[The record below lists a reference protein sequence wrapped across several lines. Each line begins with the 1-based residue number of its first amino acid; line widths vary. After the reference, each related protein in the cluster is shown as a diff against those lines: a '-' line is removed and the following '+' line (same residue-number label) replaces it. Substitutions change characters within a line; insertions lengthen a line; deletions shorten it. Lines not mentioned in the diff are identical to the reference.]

1 MTLLQKFDALG
12 RSSRVATLSSVLI
25 PAMLPVA
32 GVQAA
37 KTGFA
42 IEEVV
47 VTARKREESLQDTPI
62 SVAAFTADD
71 LSNRQIDSSDQL
83 TQVTPNL
90 SFSSHAPSAGNNA
103 SSQIFIRGIGQTE
116 FLPSTDPGVGLYID
130 EVYMAR
136 SVGATLNFVDL
147 AQIEILRG
155 PQGTLFGRNTIG
167 GAINLTT
174 RRPAEEFGGSLEVK
188 LGTDDRLDVQ
198 ASLDMPISDTL
209 RTAVSVGSRKR
220 DGYVTRVLDG
230 TDLGNDDSMGG
241 RVALEWNA
249 TNNIEVYFAAD
260 YVKEEENGAPISFNG
275 LAPNL
280 FANLA
285 AGGVLVGSGCGG
297 LDPSLQARCAS
308 RDWDAGPYANYGTF
322 AVDSYFESWGSSLTV
337 KWDLEAFSIK
347 SITAYRDME
356 WTGSRDADNTPLTIL
371 HTRNDD
377 TQDQFSQEFQFSGTG
392 FDDRLNW
399 LLGLYYF
406 EESASDDY
414 FVPVAVGTFNSGGLV
429 ENDSKAVFGQLSY
442 DLTHDLSLTL
452 GLRWTEENKAF
463 KPLQFAETQYL
474 FPITPGESDGLAGY
488 VHPFDG
494 NTYPTLGGGG
504 TTAIV
509 PAGTLFFPQVWQDE
523 TYSDTTPMV
532 NLSYQLDEDIML
544 YASYSEGFK
553 SGGFN
558 ARNIKP
564 GAAVRSFEPET
575 AETFELG
582 FKAELFDNTLRL
594 NGAIFT
600 TDYTDLQFVI
610 REDFAPIIFN
620 AGEAQI
626 DGVELEWTWVPT
638 PDIQVVGGI
647 GFVDAEYKEL
657 SDVLQS
663 GGVSLNNDMPHV
675 PKLSANLGVA
685 YSFNLGDAGVI
696 TPRIDWSYRDDVVF
710 DALNSEE
717 IAQEAYD
724 IVNASL
730 IWDSPSESWRVAA
743 SVSNV
748 TDELYRLAGN
758 TAIREASSYSEVTYA
773 RGREWSL
780 SLKYL
785 F

>member
-1 MTLLQKFDALG
+1 MSVKRIVTAVGEHSRIVVMSGAL
-12 RSSRVATLSSVLI
+12 VPIAF
-25 PAMLPVA
+25 PVSD
-32 GVQAA
+32 VYAA
-37 KTGFA
+37 QSGFA
-42 IEEVV
+42 LEEVV

-62 SVAAFTADD
+62 SVAAFTAEDMK
-71 LSNRQIDSSDQL
+71 NRQIDSTDQL

-147 AQIEILRG
+147 AQVEILRG

-174 RRPAEEFGGSLEVK
+174 RRPSDEAGGSLEVK
-188 LGTDDRLDVQ
+188 IGSDNRFDVQ
-198 ASLDMPISDTL
+198 ASLDMPVSDTL
-209 RTAVSVGSRKR
+209 RTSVSLGSRSR
-220 DGYVTRVLDG
+220 DGYVERVLDG
-230 TDLGNDDSMGG
+230 TDLGDDDSVGG
-241 RVALEWNA
+241 RFAAEWDA
-249 TNNIEVYFAAD
+249 SEKVEVYFSAD

-285 AGGVLVGSGCGG
+285 AGGVLVGSGCAG
-297 LDPSLQARCAS
+297 LDPSLQDRCAN
-308 RDWDAGPYANYGTF
+308 RDWDAGPYGNYGTF
-322 AVDSYFESWGSSLTV
+322 EVESYFESWGSNLTV
-337 KWDLEAFSIK
+337 TWDTDWATIK

-377 TQDQFSQEFQFSGTG
+377 TQDQFSQEFQFSGTAME
-392 FDDRLNW
+392 DRLNW
-399 LLGLYYF
+399 LVGLYYF
-406 EESASDDY
+406 EESATDDY
-414 FVPVAVGTFNSGGLV
+414 YVPVAVGTFNSGGLV
-429 ENDSKAVFGQLSY
+429 ENDSQAVFGQLTY
-442 DLTHDLSLTL
+442 DLTSDLSMTL

-463 KPLQFAETQYL
+463 KPLQFTESTYV
-474 FPITPGESDGLAGY
+474 FPVAASESDGMGGY

-494 NTYPTLGGGG
+494 NVYPTLGGGG
-504 TTAIV
+504 TAAIV
-509 PAGTLFFPQVWQDE
+509 PAGVLFFPQEFVEE

-532 NLSYQLDEDIML
+532 NFSYQLNEDVMI

-564 GAAVRSFEPET
+564 GATVRSFEPET
-575 AETFELG
+575 AETIELG
-582 FKAELFDNTLRL
+582 FKADLLNNTLRL
-594 NGAIFT
+594 NGALFT
-600 TDYTDLQFVI
+600 TDYADLQFVI
-610 REDFAPIIFN
+610 REDFAPIVFN

-626 DGVELEWTWVPT
+626 DGLELEWTWVPNSAVQ
-638 PDIQVVGGI
+638 IVGGI
-647 GFVDAEYKEL
+647 GYVDAEYKEL
-657 SDVLQS
+657 SDELQA
-663 GGVSLNNDMPHV
+663 GGVLLSNKMPHV
-675 PKLSANLGVA
+675 PDLSANIGIA
-685 YSFNLGDAGVI
+685 YSFDLGEAGTL
-696 TPRIDWSYRDDVVF
+696 TPRLDWSYRDDVVF

-717 IAQEAYD
+717 IAQDAYD
-724 IVNASL
+724 IVNASM
-730 IWDSPSESWRVAA
+730 IWDSASEKWRVAA
-743 SVSNV
+743 SVSNL

-773 RGREWSL
+773 RGREWTL
-780 SLKYL
+780 SAKYL

>member
-1 MTLLQKFDALG
+1 MRAKILITAIKEHSRAVALG
-12 RSSRVATLSSVLI
+12 GALI
-25 PAMLPVA
+25 PIVFPVS
-32 GVQAA
+32 GVHAA
-37 KTGFA
+37 QQGFA
-42 IEEVV
+42 LEEVV

-71 LSNRQIDSSDQL
+71 MSNRQIDSTDQL

-136 SVGATLNFVDL
+136 SVGASLDFVDL

-174 RRPAEEFGGSLEVK
+174 RRPAEEFGANLEVK
-188 LGTDDRLDVQ
+188 LGSDNRFDVLG
-198 ASLDMPISDTL
+198 SLDMPISDSL
-209 RTAVSVGSRKR
+209 RTSLSLGSRNR
-220 DGYVTRVLDG
+220 DGYVKRVLDG
-230 TDLGNDDSMGG
+230 TDLGDDDSTGG
-241 RVALEWNA
+241 RFAAEWDATENLEF
-249 TNNIEVYFAAD
+249 YFSAD

-285 AGGVLVGSGCGG
+285 AGGVLVGDGCAG
-297 LDPSLQARCAS
+297 LDASLQDRCAS

-322 AVDSYFESWGSSLTV
+322 PVESSFESWGSNMTV
-337 KWDLEAFSIK
+337 KWELGAVSVK

-356 WTGSRDADNTPLTIL
+356 WTGARDADNTPLTIL

-377 TQDQFSQEFQFSGTG
+377 TQDQFSQELQFSGTAI
-392 FDDRLNW
+392 DDRLNW

-406 EESASDDY
+406 EESATDDY
-414 FVPVAVGTFNSGGLV
+414 FVPVAVGTINSGGKV
-429 ENDSKAVFGQLSY
+429 ENDSQAVFGQMTY
-442 DLTHDLSLTL
+442 DLTAQLSLTL

-463 KPLQFAETQYL
+463 KPLQFTESLYVFPVSAAET
-474 FPITPGESDGLAGY
+474 DGAGGY

-494 NTYPTLGGGG
+494 NVYPTLGGAGAA
-504 TTAIV
+504 AIV
-509 PAGTLFFPQVWQDE
+509 PGGTLLFLPQWNE
-523 TYSDTTPMV
+523 ESYSDTTPML
-532 NLSYQLDEDIML
+532 NLAYQLNDDVMV
-544 YASYSEGFK
+544 YTSYSEGFK

-564 GAAVRSFEPET
+564 AAAIRAFEPET
-575 AETFELG
+575 AKTVEMG
-582 FKAELFDNTLRL
+582 IKADLFDNTLRI

-600 TDYTDLQFVI
+600 TDYEDLQFVI
-610 REDFAPIIFN
+610 REDFAPIVFN

-626 DGVELEWTWVPT
+626 DGAELEWTWVPNAAV
-638 PDIQVVGGI
+638 QVVGGI
-647 GFVDAEYKEL
+647 GYVDAEYKEL
-657 SDVLQS
+657 SDELQA
-663 GGVSLNNDMPHV
+663 GGVLLSNKLPHV
-675 PKLSANLGVA
+675 PDLSANLGVA
-685 YSFNLGDAGVI
+685 YSFDLAGAGVL
-696 TPRIDWSYRDDVVF
+696 TPRLDWSYRDDVVF

-724 IVNASL
+724 IVNASI
-730 IWDSPSESWRVAA
+730 IWDSPAEKWRVAA
-743 SVSNV
+743 SVNNL

-758 TAIREASSYSEVTYA
+758 TAIREASSYSETTYA
-773 RGREWSL
+773 RGREWTL
-780 SLKYL
+780 SVRRH

>member
-1 MTLLQKFDALG
+1 MSENPIVSAIKERSRAVALG
-12 RSSRVATLSSVLI
+12 GALI
-25 PAMLPVA
+25 PILCPMVE
-32 GVQAA
+32 VHAA
-37 KTGFA
+37 QGGFSL
-42 IEEVV
+42 EEIV

-71 LSNRQIDSSDQL
+71 MSNRQIDSTDQL

-136 SVGATLNFVDL
+136 SVGATLSFVDL
-147 AQIEILRG
+147 AQVEILRG

-174 RRPAEEFGGSLEVK
+174 RRPADEFGGSLEVK
-188 LGTDDRLDVQ
+188 IGSDNRLDVQ
-198 ASLDMPISDTL
+198 ASLDMPLSDTL
-209 RTAVSVGSRKR
+209 RTSVSLGSRKR
-220 DGYVTRVLDG
+220 DGYVKRILDG
-230 TDLGNDDSMGG
+230 ADLGDDDGIGG
-241 RVALEWNA
+241 RFAAEWDAAENV
-249 TNNIEVYFAAD
+249 EVYFSVD

-285 AGGVLVGSGCGG
+285 AGGVLVGSGCAGQ
-297 LDPSLQARCAS
+297 DPSLQARCAS
-308 RDWDAGPYANYGTF
+308 RDWDAGPHANFGTF
-322 AVDSYFESWGSSLTV
+322 PAESYFESWGSNLTV
-337 KWDLEAFSIK
+337 KWDLEGFSVK

-377 TQDQFSQEFQFSGTG
+377 TQDQFSQEFQFSGIALE
-392 FDDRLNW
+392 DRLNW

-429 ENDSKAVFGQLSY
+429 ENDSQAVFGQLTY
-442 DLTHDLSLTL
+442 DLTDKLSLTL

-463 KPLQFAETQYL
+463 KPLQFAETQYV
-474 FPITPGESDGLAGY
+474 FPVAPGESDGMGGY
-488 VHPFDG
+488 IHPFDG

-504 TTAIV
+504 TVAIV
-509 PAGTLFFPQVWQDE
+509 PAGTLFFAQQWVDE

-532 NLSYQLDEDIML
+532 NLSYQWNEDVML

-564 GAAVRSFEPET
+564 GPAVRSFQPET
-575 AETFELG
+575 AETIELG
-582 FKAELFDNTLRL
+582 FKADLFDNTLRV

-600 TDYTDLQFVI
+600 TDYADLQFVI
-610 REDFAPIIFN
+610 REDFAPIVFN

-626 DGVELEWTWVPT
+626 DGVELEWTWVPNASLQ
-638 PDIQVVGGI
+638 IVGGI
-647 GFVDAEYKEL
+647 GYVDAQYKKL
-657 SDVLQS
+657 SDELQASGVLLS
-663 GGVSLNNDMPHV
+663 NKMPHV
-675 PKLSANLGVA
+675 PELSANLGIA
-685 YSFNLGDAGVI
+685 YSFALDNVGTL

-710 DALNSEE
+710 DALNSED
-717 IAQEAYD
+717 IAQDGYD

-730 IWDSPSESWRVAA
+730 IWDSPSEDWRVAA
-743 SVSNV
+743 SVNNL
-748 TDELYRLAGN
+748 TDKLYRLAGN
-758 TAIREASSYSEVTYA
+758 TAIKESSSYSEATYA

-780 SLKYL
+780 SVKYL